1 MEESL
6 NCAADIIDTECKA
19 EDGLINFDSWLTG
32 LRSIH
37 VRVCNAK
44 SDFFKGLYSNNT
56 IIIA

>member
-37 VRVCNAK
+37 ARVCNAK
-44 SDFFKGLYSNNT
+44 SDFFKGLYSNNIT
-56 IIIA
+56 